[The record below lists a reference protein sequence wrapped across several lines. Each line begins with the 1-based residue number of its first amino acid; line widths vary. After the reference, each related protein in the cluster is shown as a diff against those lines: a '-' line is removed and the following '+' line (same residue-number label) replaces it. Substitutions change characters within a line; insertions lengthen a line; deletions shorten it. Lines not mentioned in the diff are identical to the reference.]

1 MLWSFRSATRLVWD
15 IQIVADLTLCQALI
29 LAAATGGFVLG
40 MDCNQGRMAQRRH
53 GARRVTAQG
62 PTFGLRRLPA
72 SATELDSRFDFFT
85 PTAGHLG
92 RAVAKRW
99 TADEVVRLG
108 QTATEAELIEI
119 RGPALVPSDQ
129 LASLKETL
137 ISANGLAATWAIT
150 GEPTTATISPVYQL
164 VAIASWAAARDTSP
178 AQTARFSRDSTPS
191 LAFPHATPGRQR
203 RPSWPGASRP
213 PRPACLTVAAP
224 AASAGLHL
232 QGHRHW
238 PGREQRLC
246 RNSIAAPARTPQV
259 RAGCWWPLSTTP
271 SASLI

>member
-1 MLWSFRSATRLVWD
+1 VGARYVEPN
-15 IQIVADLTLCQALI
+15 
-29 LAAATGGFVLG
+29 VLG

-137 ISANGLAATWAIT
+137 ISANGLAAMVAVV
-150 GEPTTATISPVYQL
+150 GSPVMAQVVRDL
-164 VAIASWAAARDTSP
+164 ALEQRRWLLALDRDDPSAASDALANAHPALRAFQEAARTEANEVSP
-178 AQTARFSRDSTPS
+178 T
-191 LAFPHATPGRQR
+191 
-203 RPSWPGASRP
+203 
-213 PRPACLTVAAP
+213 
-224 AASAGLHL
+224 
-232 QGHRHW
+232 
-238 PGREQRLC
+238 
-246 RNSIAAPARTPQV
+246 
-259 RAGCWWPLSTTP
+259 
-271 SASLI
+271 